1 MSKASIEENIKEL
14 KLENIKLKKGMVE
27 ALENIENL
35 IDKVDNL

>member
-1 MSKASIEENIKEL
+1 MHVFSHNKKL
-14 KLENIKLKKGMVE
+14 KSENIKLKKGMDE

>member
-1 MSKASIEENIKEL
+1 MKNLASKA
-14 KLENIKLKKGMVE
+14 ENIKLKKGMDE